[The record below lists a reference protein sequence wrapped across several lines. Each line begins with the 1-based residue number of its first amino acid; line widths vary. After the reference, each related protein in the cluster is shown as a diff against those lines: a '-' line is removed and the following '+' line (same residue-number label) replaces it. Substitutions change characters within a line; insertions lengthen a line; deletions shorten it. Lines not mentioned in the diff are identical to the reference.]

1 MNKRYD
7 VVIIGTGLVGS
18 SLALALIK
26 HQLRVALVEQRPLPV
41 QPPVERGASK
51 PIALNYASVAI
62 LKNLGL
68 WSKVAAQASPIQ
80 TVHISEQG
88 ALASTQIQAHAM
100 GVAALG
106 QTVPAAQLGWALTQ
120 SLQQALTQGK
130 LDIWNPA
137 VCQRLSAHP
146 RGWAVTIQTETT
158 QQIIEATLV
167 IATDGAGS
175 TTRQLMG
182 IPVQKEK
189 ILSSHQQ
196 ALVTTLHTT
205 QPHNQIAYQRFT
217 QQGILAFLPLVNK
230 NRVGFVWTASAA
242 VIESLTQL
250 NDAAFLSQVQSL
262 FPKRLG
268 TFCAKEAL
276 QTHPLEMFMAKPQA
290 QPGFILLGNAAH
302 TLLPIAAQGLNLALH
317 DMAVLVDQILT
328 AREANQP
335 LSHPSLSEHYLKQRL
350 PAQQRIMTFTQ
361 RLAKMVSP
369 RVQSL
374 TLLRNSGLLVFDL
387 IPPFKKV
394 VSRRL
399 MGIQGRLPTLI
410 RGTVSYQQEE
420 TYAEI

>member
-18 SLALALIK
+18 SLALALTK
-26 HQLRVALVEQRPLPV
+26 HRLRVALVEQRPLPV

-88 ALASTQIQAHAM
+88 TLASTQIQSQAL
-100 GVAALG
+100 GVTALG
-106 QTVPAAQLGWALTQ
+106 QTVPAAQLGWAFTQ
-120 SLQQALTQGK
+120 SLQQALTKGK

-146 RGWAVTIQTETT
+146 CGWAVTIQTETT
-158 QQIIEATLV
+158 QQTIEATLV

-175 TTRQLMG
+175 TARQLMG
-182 IPVQKEK
+182 IPIEKEK
-189 ILSSHQQ
+189 TLSSHQQ

-230 NRVGFVWTASAA
+230 NRVGFVWTASTA

-268 TFCAKEAL
+268 TFYAKEAL

-328 AREANQP
+328 ACEANQP
-335 LSHPSLSEHYLKQRL
+335 LSHPSLSENYLKQRL
-350 PAQQRIMTFTQ
+350 PAQQQIMAFTQ
-361 RLAKMVSP
+361 RLAKIFSP

-374 TLLRNSGLLVFDL
+374 TFLRNSGLLVFDL
-387 IPPFKKV
+387 IPPFKKA